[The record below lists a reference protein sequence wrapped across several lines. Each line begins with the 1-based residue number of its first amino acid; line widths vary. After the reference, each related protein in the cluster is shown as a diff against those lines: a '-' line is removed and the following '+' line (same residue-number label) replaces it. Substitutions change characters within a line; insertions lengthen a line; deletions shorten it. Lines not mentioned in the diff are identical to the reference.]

1 MKQSSPKPLP
11 AFLLFLIGI
20 IAGAYAFWTVNQS
33 RDGSLTS
40 IIMAMGVFFISFS
53 WGFIRILQWRD
64 YKNEQRFQS
73 RPLAAQT
80 PRPELEGTVYG
91 LLPGVRYQ
99 VINSFTDFY
108 GNEFEKGEELHF
120 QTRHFLPYDGGHTII
135 FESRRLYLQEDKNKD
150 ILENFSQYIV
160 KIE

>member
-1 MKQSSPKPLP
+1 MKRTSPNPFIT
-11 AFLLFLIGI
+11 FLLILTGMIAIGY
-20 IAGAYAFWTVNQS
+20 GFWAVEHGT
-33 RDGSLTS
+33 LTS
-40 IIMAMGVFFISFS
+40 IVIAMGVFFLSFLG
-53 WGFIRILQWRD
+53 GFIRILQWRD
-64 YKNEQRFQS
+64 HKN
-73 RPLAAQT
+73 AQVTPAQQTPQPT

-91 LLPGVRYQ
+91 LMPGSRYQ

-135 FESRRLYLQEDKNKD
+135 FENRRLYLQEDKNKD
-150 ILENFSQYIV
+150 ILDNFSNYII